1 MKTIQKISIILF
13 SCLCFYKGYAQQ
25 SDTAILYKH
34 AAPASFKSVLV
45 KAVFRLMGKNSL
57 KEEVRSKKF
66 DTSYAASIPKKYF
79 DEILIDTQ
87 IVAGRKVYTLR
98 PKKEPSVTKVLYI
111 HGGTFLHNISKPH
124 WNLIIALMRKT
135 HATFIVPDYPL
146 APFQTAIDAFRM
158 IEEVYKHLLSITDAD
173 NIILMGD
180 SAGGGL
186 ALSFVQ
192 KLKKEGLPQPQQ
204 LIMISPWLDITNPDV
219 DKELLKKDPMLEPD
233 GARVAGKMWAGK
245 LDTKNYLVSPIYG
258 DFNGLCPISIFIGGH
273 DILLG
278 DARKLQS
285 LLKQKHIPLNYF
297 EYPKMFHVWV
307 AATFIKEAKVAMGQ
321 ISELILKKPDQD

>member
-111 HGGTFLHNISKPH
+111 HGGLFCTIFPNHIGISSSH
-124 WNLIIALMRKT
+124 
-135 HATFIVPDYPL
+135 
-146 APFQTAIDAFRM
+146 
-158 IEEVYKHLLSITDAD
+158 
-173 NIILMGD
+173 
-180 SAGGGL
+180 
-186 ALSFVQ
+186 
-192 KLKKEGLPQPQQ
+192 
-204 LIMISPWLDITNPDV
+204 
-219 DKELLKKDPMLEPD
+219 
-233 GARVAGKMWAGK
+233 
-245 LDTKNYLVSPIYG
+245 
-258 DFNGLCPISIFIGGH
+258 
-273 DILLG
+273 
-278 DARKLQS
+278 
-285 LLKQKHIPLNYF
+285 
-297 EYPKMFHVWV
+297 
-307 AATFIKEAKVAMGQ
+307 
-321 ISELILKKPDQD
+321 

>member
-1 MKTIQKISIILF
+1 M
-13 SCLCFYKGYAQQ
+13 
-25 SDTAILYKH
+25 LYKH
-34 AAPASFKSVLV
+34 AAPASFKSVV
-45 KAVFRLMGKNSL
+45 VRAVFRLMGKNSL
-57 KEEVRSKKF
+57 KNEVRSKKF
-66 DTSYAASIPKKYF
+66 ATSYAASIPKKYL

-87 IVAGRKVYTLR
+87 IVANRKVLTLT
-98 PKKEPSVTKVLYI
+98 PKKIPSVTKVLYL

-124 WNLIIALMRKT
+124 WNLVIALMRRT

-146 APFQTAIDAFRM
+146 APFQSAIDAFKM
-158 IEEVYKHLLSITDAD
+158 IEEVYKHLLSIADAD

-186 ALSFVQ
+186 AMSFVQ
-192 KLKKEGLPQPQQ
+192 KLKKEDLPQPQQ

-258 DFNGLCPISIFIGGH
+258 DFSGLCPISIFIGGH

-285 LLKQKHIPLNYF
+285 LLKQKDITLNYF

-307 AATFIKEAKVAMGQ
+307 AATFLKEAKVAIGQ
-321 ISELILKKPDQD
+321 ISELIDRK